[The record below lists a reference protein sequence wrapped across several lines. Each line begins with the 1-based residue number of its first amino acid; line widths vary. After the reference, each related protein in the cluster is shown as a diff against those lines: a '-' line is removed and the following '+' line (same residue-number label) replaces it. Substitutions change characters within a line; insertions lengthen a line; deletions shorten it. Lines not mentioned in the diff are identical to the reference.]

1 MNERLGL
8 GQMKR
13 NARTAKSAPT
23 IRDMAAALDLS
34 VATIS
39 RVLARPEMVRP
50 DTRERVLRAVKEMG
64 YRPNALAQALARNET
79 RLVFFVIPVLSP
91 FFLEVMD
98 GVEMAAQE
106 EGYSVVLA
114 NARRDP
120 QRTKLF
126 YDQVIAQRADGI
138 LLTTGHVPDSLALP
152 SATWPPTVVVA
163 EPLNDP
169 RAIMVSVD
177 HAEAAAIAVAHL
189 VKLGHKRI
197 AHVTGPS
204 RALSVLA
211 RRRGFNKAM
220 ADAGL
225 RVPPEWVV
233 EGLFDPASGEAAVV
247 ELCKHK
253 IKPTAVFADN
263 DELAVG
269 AVRGAHRVG
278 LKVPEDLSVIG
289 FDNQKFLEV
298 FEPGLTTIDIP
309 RFEMGYQAMKR
320 LVRCMAGEK
329 NVGSLRLRTE
339 LIIRQTTSH
348 PPKSPAK
355 TR

>member
-1 MNERLGL
+1 MNERLGVS
-8 GQMKR
+8 QKKR
-13 NARTAKSAPT
+13 GARTTTSPPT
-23 IRDMAAALDLS
+23 IRDMSAALGLS

-50 DTRERVLRAVKEMG
+50 ETRERVLKAVKEMG

-126 YDQVIAQRADGI
+126 YDQVVAQRADGI
-138 LLTTGHVPDSLALP
+138 LLTTGHLPDALALP

-169 RAIMVSVD
+169 RAIMVCID
-177 HAEAAAIAVAHL
+177 HAEAVATAVAHL

-197 AHVTGPS
+197 AHITGPS
-204 RALSVLA
+204 RALSVRE
-211 RRRGFNKAM
+211 RRRGFNQAM

-233 EGLFDPASGEAAVV
+233 EGLFDPESGEAAIAQ
-247 ELCKHK
+247 LCKGRM
-253 IKPTAVFADN
+253 KPTAVFADN

-269 AVRGAHRVG
+269 AIRGAHRHG

-289 FDNQKFLEV
+289 LDNQRFLEV

-329 NVGSLRLRTE
+329 NVGGLRLRTE
-339 LIIRQTTSH
+339 LIVRQTTSY
-348 PPKSPAK
+348 PPKSPAR